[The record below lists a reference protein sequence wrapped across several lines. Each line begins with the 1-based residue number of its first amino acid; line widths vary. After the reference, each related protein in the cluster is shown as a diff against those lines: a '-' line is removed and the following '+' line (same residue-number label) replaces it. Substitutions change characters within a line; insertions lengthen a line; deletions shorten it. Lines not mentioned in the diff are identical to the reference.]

1 MMMIKRGTDDERFSG
16 QKPKLTR
23 AINWRR
29 IARLFLPY
37 WPQELAVLACIAL
50 TATLGLAPAILTRHI
65 IDVSLAHRS
74 LNGLMTDV
82 ALMIGATILAAMFGV
97 VQGYFNSVVGQGIMR
112 DMRIGLVS
120 HLFGM
125 PISFFTST
133 KTGKIMNRV
142 TSDVDNV
149 ESVVTGT
156 ISSIVTNLA
165 VILAAVVAMF
175 LLNWQL
181 TLIAIAVV
189 PFMVLPLI
197 PVGKRMYG
205 VKKSTRE
212 KRDEMQGI
220 TQETLSISGITL
232 VKSFVREA
240 FETRRYTS
248 LASDLM
254 KFEISLA
261 MVGRW
266 FMALINAMVT
276 IGPAIVWLGGG
287 YLLIRYGLSVGTIV
301 AFVALLARLYA
312 PASQLVGVQVQIVSA
327 FAVFE
332 RIFEYLDFVR
342 EPSGTREL
350 GAIAGTIRFEDVS
363 FSYTPERP
371 TLHGIDLTI
380 QPGEVAAFVG
390 PSGAGKTTICQ
401 LVSRFYDPQ
410 SGRVLVDDID
420 VRDLAVT
427 SLREHIGL
435 VTQET
440 YLFHDTIEANLR
452 YGREDASHAE
462 VEAAARAANLMGFID
477 SLPNGFATVV
487 GERGHKLSGGERQR
501 LAIARVLL
509 KDPRILILDEAT
521 SSLDSENEALIQAA
535 FEKAMHGRTSLV
547 IAHRLSTIVAADVIF
562 VVEDGKIVERGRHDD
577 LLARGGAYAR
587 LYRTQFERGVEPK
600 PEKPREMVMMAPGGG
615 PGGPGMKMKMRP
627 PSLDDA

>member
-1 MMMIKRGTDDERFSG
+1 MMVMKRGGDDERFSG

-29 IARLFLPY
+29 IGRLFVPY
-37 WPQELAVLACIAL
+37 WPQELAVLTCIAL
-50 TATLGLAPAILTRHI
+50 TATLGLAPAVLTRHI

-74 LNGLMTDV
+74 LNGLIADV
-82 ALMIGATILAAMFGV
+82 SLMIGAAILSAVFGV

-156 ISSIVTNLA
+156 ISSIVTNVA
-165 VILAAVVAMF
+165 IIIAAVVAMF

-181 TLIAIAVV
+181 TLIALVVV
-189 PFMVLPLI
+189 PFMVLPLV

-240 FETRRYTS
+240 FETKRYTR

-266 FMALINAMVT
+266 FMAMINAMVT

-301 AFVALLARLYA
+301 AFVALLARLYS
-312 PASQLVGVQVQIVSA
+312 PASQLIGVQVQIVSA

-342 EPSGTREL
+342 EPTGTRRL
-350 GAIAGTIRFEDVS
+350 GTIAGAIRFEDVS

-371 TLHGIDLTI
+371 TLQNVDLTI
-380 QPGEVAAFVG
+380 QPGQVAAFVG
-390 PSGAGKTTICQ
+390 PSGAGKSTICQ

-410 SGRVLVDDID
+410 SGRVLVDDVD
-420 VRDLAVT
+420 VRELDVT
-427 SLREHIGL
+427 SLRDHIGL

-462 VEAAARAANLMGFID
+462 VEAAARAANLMGFIE

-487 GERGHKLSGGERQR
+487 GERGHKLWRRAPAACDRARAAER
-501 LAIARVLL
+501 
-509 KDPRILILDEAT
+509 
-521 SSLDSENEALIQAA
+521 S
-535 FEKAMHGRTSLV
+535 
-547 IAHRLSTIVAADVIF
+547 AHPHSR
-562 VVEDGKIVERGRHDD
+562 
-577 LLARGGAYAR
+577 
-587 LYRTQFERGVEPK
+587 
-600 PEKPREMVMMAPGGG
+600 
-615 PGGPGMKMKMRP
+615 
-627 PSLDDA
+627 